1 MGQDLLHVIGLKD
14 DVDISVA
21 GTRFVECVKEYINHV
36 QQNPSEESVEKEV
49 RDLTALYKNFF
60 LYSHVWAK
68 RARNA
73 HPNPENHPAA
83 GKLKHKGSTVVDDL
97 QANIIDFAT
106 CYTSLGRSLG
116 LINAEMKRAPL
127 TQDKDVQWSSETGTL
142 LGKHRKKRAQLV
154 ERNKKLHEAIK
165 LLEGIV
171 SKRTAIENAAADLFG
186 KDQAEKHLSSFRSGL
201 RIADFNRARGGL
213 SKLKNEKTKFA
224 FDKKKAEKAHEI
236 IKSEGESYIAF
247 VEKHKDMLISSG
259 EKLFL
264 KPTEISIA
272 IETNKKEIEQS
283 ETFIRKYFRPFLNHQ
298 IRGLKHLRTKLLV
311 AGSLDSLMTLYIR
324 MMRGIAEPLED
335 IKAVRLYEAEVIEHV
350 MYLLSGQFQEMKN
363 IEKRIEEALRDFST
377 SVHDYKDAKGTY

>member
-1 MGQDLLHVIGLKD
+1 MLHVIGLKD

-36 QQNPSEESVEKEV
+36 QQNPSEENVEKEV
-49 RDLTALYKNFF
+49 RELTALYKAFF
-60 LYSHVWAK
+60 PYSHVWAK
-68 RARNA
+68 RARSL
-73 HPNPENHPAA
+73 HPNPDNHPAA
-83 GKLKHKGSTVVDDL
+83 GKLKHKGSTAVDDL
-97 QANIIDFAT
+97 QANIIDFAI
-106 CYTSLGRSLG
+106 CYTSIARSLG

-127 TQDKDVQWSSETGTL
+127 IKDKDVQWTSETGTL
-142 LGKHRKKRAQLV
+142 LGKHRKKRVLLI
-154 ERNKKLHEAIK
+154 ERNERLHEAVK
-165 LLEGIV
+165 LLESV
-171 SKRTAIENAAADLFG
+171 VPKRVAIEKAAADLFG
-186 KDQAEKHLSSFRSGL
+186 KDQSEKLLSSFRSGL

-224 FDKKKAEKAHEI
+224 FDKKKAENAHAI
-236 IKSEGESYIAF
+236 IKKEGEEYIAF
-247 VEKHKDMLISSG
+247 LEKHKETLISSG

-272 IETNKKEIEQS
+272 IDTNKKEIEQS
-283 ETFIRKYFRPFLNHQ
+283 EIFIRKYFRPFLNHQ

-311 AGSLDSLMTLYIR
+311 VGSLESLMTLYIR

-350 MYLLSGQFQEMKN
+350 MYLLGGQFQEMKN
-363 IEKRIEEALRDFST
+363 IEKRIEEILRDFST